1 MNTADMTMM
10 MRQFFEAQCMRIF
23 EVKNAAYAQTDV
35 TEDGMDNFKKESAS
49 VGIRFEQYW
58 AVLWG
63 KHKRAMETWVRTG
76 VAPAEVYKIL
86 CDLIVYELILY
97 CHLVEIGEVDHAAV
111 LKDETN

>member
-1 MNTADMTMM
+1 MNTADMERIME
-10 MRQFFEAQCMRIF
+10 QFLTAQCMRIF
-23 EVKNAAYAQTDV
+23 KTKNAAYAQTDL
-35 TEDGMDNFKKESAS
+35 TQDGMDNFKKESAS

-76 VAPAEVYKIL
+76 VAPAEIYKIL

-97 CHLVEIGEVDHAAV
+97 CHLVEIGEVDHEAV
-111 LKDETN
+111 MKDETN